1 MKLGC
6 VIMAWA
12 LYLFLVMF
20 WAAPMPLAMPHSA
33 ASLEMLQCE
42 GATAPGSVSIQDS
55 NCHTDDNLTG
65 PEEDG
70 FQIKGYTFSK
80 PFHLIV
86 SYDWLILQGPSRP
99 VFEGDSL
106 VLHCRAWQN
115 WPLTQ
120 VTFYRDGSA
129 LGPPG
134 PDREF
139 SIAVVQE
146 ANSGHY
152 HCSGIFKSPSPR
164 SLETASSVAIIVQEL
179 FPTPVLRATP
189 SAEPQEGSPVTL
201 NCQTKLPL
209 QRSATRLLFSFYKD
223 DRTVRSR
230 DLSPE
235 FQIPTASEQHSGS
248 YWCEA
253 ATEDNQVLKQSLQL
267 EIRVQRLSSTAA
279 SPTLTSAPQKPAAS
293 ETAST
298 EPPGPLPPLTT
309 PSSEDPCLSSPL
321 VVPDPHLHHQM
332 GILLKH
338 VQEVRVLLGHL
349 VIELRDLSGHRKPE
363 TTNAPAK

>member
-1 MKLGC
+1 MKLDC

-20 WAAPMPLAMPHSA
+20 WAAPMPL
-33 ASLEMLQCE
+33 
-42 GATAPGSVSIQDS
+42 
-55 NCHTDDNLTG
+55 
-65 PEEDG
+65 
-70 FQIKGYTFSK
+70 K
-80 PFHLIV
+80 
-86 SYDWLILQGPSRP
+86 
-99 VFEGDSL
+99 
-106 VLHCRAWQN
+106 
-115 WPLTQ
+115 
-120 VTFYRDGSA
+120 
-129 LGPPG
+129 
-134 PDREF
+134 
-139 SIAVVQE
+139 
-146 ANSGHY
+146 
-152 HCSGIFKSPSPR
+152 
-164 SLETASSVAIIVQEL
+164 L

-223 DRTVRSR
+223 DRAVRSR

-235 FQIPTASEQHSGS
+235 FQIPTASEEHSGS

-253 ATEDNQVLKQSLQL
+253 ATKDNQLLKRSLQL

-298 EPPGPLPPLTT
+298 EPPGPLPPPTT